1 MVPAGLRGRGFAHA
15 VRASKMHRD
24 PAAANQRVT
33 RASFFR
39 PHGQS
44 PDDGEGAEAF
54 LVATSGQGCENF
66 LRGLPVVR
74 GQQAV
79 DSSGKGGILAKR
91 GANAP
96 VGDRL
101 DGLSVGPNED
111 GTGQ

>member
-15 VRASKMHRD
+15 V
-24 PAAANQRVT
+24 T
-33 RASFFR
+33 
-39 PHGQS
+39 
-44 PDDGEGAEAF
+44 
-54 LVATSGQGCENF
+54 VAGRRRGCGGTFGGHFWPRIWKFF
-66 LRGLPVVR
+66 LRWLPVVR